1 MNKGG
6 RNRVVVEMAPPS
18 TWEFESLYRSA
29 YPRFLRVALAITR
42 DEGAAADAVQEAF
55 ARALRS
61 RDSYRGDGSLQAW
74 LWRAVVNEATRLAA
88 RRVPLVQDVPESASN
103 GAADGEVAARA
114 LISVLPERQRLAVF
128 LRYYADLD
136 YRTIA
141 ETLEI
146 EVGTVSAT
154 LHAAHASLRA
164 ALEGV
169 ET

>member
-1 MNKGG
+1 
-6 RNRVVVEMAPPS
+6 MAPPS

-42 DEGAAADAVQEAF
+42 DEEAAADAVQEAF

-61 RDSYRGDGSLQAW
+61 RDSYRGEGSLQAW
-74 LWRAVVNEATRLAA
+74 LWRAVVNEATRAAA
-88 RRVPLVQDVPESASN
+88 RREPTTEATPERSTN
-103 GAADGEVAARA
+103 GAAEAEIAARA
-114 LISVLPERQRLAVF
+114 LITALPQRQRLAVF

-154 LHAAHASLRA
+154 LHAAHTSLRTT
-164 ALEGV
+164 LEGAR
-169 ET
+169 T

>member
-1 MNKGG
+1 
-6 RNRVVVEMAPPS
+6 MAPPS

-29 YPRFLRVALAITR
+29 FPRFLRVALAITR
-42 DEGAAADAVQEAF
+42 DEETAADAVQEAF

-61 RDSYRGDGSLQAW
+61 RDSYRGEGSLQAW
-74 LWRAVVNEATRLAA
+74 VWRAVVNEATRAAA
-88 RRVPLVQDVPESASN
+88 RRAPRIEAAPEPASN
-103 GAADGEVAARA
+103 GAADAEVAARA
-114 LISVLPERQRLAVF
+114 VIATLPERQRLAVF

-154 LHAAHASLRA
+154 LHSAHASLRTV
-164 ALEGV
+164 LEGAR
-169 ET
+169 T